1 MKVYKIAGISDIG
14 QEKLDA
20 EGWQTVDS
28 QNLGDYELYLFKA
41 HPMVAEI
48 FSEFGIPEYQ
58 IGLQRSDTDFTDM
71 SQQQGANPPDGDKLP
86 IKDTME
92 WLKSTIEGWKGTYGG
107 LLAMSHSDTKQR
119 TYKAILKRLGIP
131 YEMKDMPHPMS
142 GETLSIIVI

>member
-71 SQQQGANPPDGDKLP
+71 SQQQGANPPDGDKL
-86 IKDTME
+86 
-92 WLKSTIEGWKGTYGG
+92 
-107 LLAMSHSDTKQR
+107 
-119 TYKAILKRLGIP
+119 KAILKRLGIP